1 MEKIEVNYKNK
12 KRYKTAKYPIRQPFF
27 LTILIWIL
35 CKFALIGKK
44 YKVEKVNMDNLK
56 GPYIMLSNHMHF
68 IDFELAAMATFPR
81 RVNNVVNIDGYIR
94 RAWLLEL
101 IGAIC
106 TRKFTNDLHLIKS
119 IKKVLSRGDVVG
131 LYPEARYSAC
141 GVTSYLPDSL
151 AKLIKMCKVPV
162 VVVIHR
168 GNHLHTPFWNFRK
181 KRKVPL
187 YTTATQVLTKEQV
200 EQLSVSE
207 IDKLIK
213 ESFVYDD
220 YKYQKDN
227 NILITEKYRAE
238 GMHKILYQCPNCKK
252 EHVMNSKGTELY
264 CEECNKRWN
273 LNEDG
278 TLQAL
283 NGETEFS
290 RVPDWYNWQRNN
302 VKEEVLSG
310 TYYYEDEVDVYSL
323 PRTNGAIHLGKA
335 KVKNTIENG
344 FILEGFYNN
353 KEYRIIRTPLQ
364 SNSLHIE
371 YDYCHIKPYDCF
383 DITTEDDCYFCY
395 PTKKNVVTK
404 LSFATEEIYLYNLE
418 KVKNKPF

>member
-1 MEKIEVNYKNK
+1 
-12 KRYKTAKYPIRQPFF
+12 
-27 LTILIWIL
+27 
-35 CKFALIGKK
+35 
-44 YKVEKVNMDNLK
+44 
-56 GPYIMLSNHMHF
+56 
-68 IDFELAAMATFPR
+68 
-81 RVNNVVNIDGYIR
+81 
-94 RAWLLEL
+94 
-101 IGAIC
+101 
-106 TRKFTNDLHLIKS
+106 
-119 IKKVLSRGDVVG
+119 
-131 LYPEARYSAC
+131 
-141 GVTSYLPDSL
+141 
-151 AKLIKMCKVPV
+151 MCKVPV

-310 TYYYEDEVDVYSL
+310 TYYYKMKL
-323 PRTNGAIHLGKA
+323 MFIHCLEQM
-335 KVKNTIENG
+335 VR
-344 FILEGFYNN
+344 FI
-353 KEYRIIRTPLQ
+353 
-364 SNSLHIE
+364 
-371 YDYCHIKPYDCF
+371 
-383 DITTEDDCYFCY
+383 
-395 PTKKNVVTK
+395 
-404 LSFATEEIYLYNLE
+404 
-418 KVKNKPF
+418 